1 MTATLEECICYS
13 IGRESSHSIS
23 RKLSVVTNSSI
34 NGNMHKVVFWI
45 FSHLLHDQSL
55 LDVIRQE
62 TAPGIANENLDV
74 AFLTGQCPRLDS
86 VYHEVLR
93 LRMATSL
100 MRYVTA
106 PTRIGTKI
114 LHAGHNVMV
123 PYRELHYN
131 EEIWGVK
138 SSEFNSE
145 RFLKDKSLARNPSYR
160 PFGGGQH
167 LCPGRFL
174 AKQSVFA
181 FVALVLHRF
190 DLALVKDKGCGDEF
204 PRPDETKPGLGS
216 LPPLKGD
223 DVVVRLSPREIDN
236 GASHGKKMY
245 CTQRA
250 LLS

>member
-1 MTATLEECICYS
+1 
-13 IGRESSHSIS
+13 
-23 RKLSVVTNSSI
+23 
-34 NGNMHKVVFWI
+34 MHKVAFWI
-45 FSHLLHDQSL
+45 IAHLLHDQCL
-55 LDVIRQE
+55 LDLVRQE
-62 TAPGIANENLDV
+62 TMPGVANKNLDI

-86 VYHEVLR
+86 IYHEVLR

-100 MRYVTA
+100 MRYVTT
-106 PTRIGTKI
+106 PTRIGVKI

-131 EEIWGVK
+131 EEVWGARP
-138 SSEFNSE
+138 SEFDPE

-174 AKQSVFA
+174 AKQALFA

-190 DLALVKDKGCGDEF
+190 DLALVSDKGCGKRF

-216 LPPLKGD
+216 LPPLNGD
-223 DVVVRLSPREIDN
+223 DVIVRLSPRKTGDEV
-236 GASHGKKMY
+236 SHG
-245 CTQRA
+245 
-250 LLS
+250 